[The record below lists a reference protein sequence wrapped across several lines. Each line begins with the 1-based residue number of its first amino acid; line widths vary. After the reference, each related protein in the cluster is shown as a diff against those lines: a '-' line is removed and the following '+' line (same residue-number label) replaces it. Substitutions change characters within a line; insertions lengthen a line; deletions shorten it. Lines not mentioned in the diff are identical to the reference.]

1 MKNLNNKQTE
11 KIIYQLYK
19 DRMNL
24 EEELTFEERFDRDRA
39 IIKVMFERWGMEPE
53 EHDKLAG
60 SIALKYRRVF
70 DTYMNVTNLINHFKT
85 NKLNLTDFASTENL
99 RDLFILQNALNELIA
114 DIRNQHKNYIVVHR
128 NGGAK

>member
-39 IIKVMFERWGMEPE
+39 IIKVMFGNRT
-53 EHDKLAG
+53 
-60 SIALKYRRVF
+60 R
-70 DTYMNVTNLINHFKT
+70 
-85 NKLNLTDFASTENL
+85 STRQISRCNCT
-99 RDLFILQNALNELIA
+99 
-114 DIRNQHKNYIVVHR
+114 
-128 NGGAK
+128 